1 VFCIHLF
8 SSRFTISL
16 GLRGESFGEG
26 FLRIG
31 HPNRAMRLFSC
42 FRFGKTRDKR
52 TKPVSNNGKRRGRR
66 RRRGQKSLSP
76 VESGSGNRASQ
87 PPVGRT
93 SLTYSLD
100 HTVSGGYASP
110 RSALS
115 DEDNY
120 FDTNEDQYATPA
132 SIDSHG
138 HAGSAGE
145 YVDEDDEGLDTLAEH
160 ETLWDRLTHWLSSLT
175 TADKPNQ
182 ELESSVIEGSGHVE
196 VATDGPESLEISTSG
211 LTIPNRSS
219 HGKVTQKVKRV
230 IIEDDG
236 GDSPTAAPTGCIGF
250 LTASQVALAHK
261 KFLRKARPKAGG
273 SFTRRTP
280 DLDEASAACAYE
292 PVEASAFQVRS
303 LDYMRSGKKQPSHS
317 SIYRLLGV
325 DMFTFDRKA
334 YHIAQHVELPK
345 VGLENSAS
353 GYLLGSHGIPP
364 LLIINLQLP
373 MYAPSIFGKNDG
385 PGHSLVYYFG
395 LPDDWTP
402 EQVGNSAALGLL
414 QRFVADGTEFDGQ
427 RTRDR
432 LKLIPRI
439 VNVEEWASVSRLSGT
454 EVRLLKNYNG
464 KPILTRPQQKF
475 FLAQDKSYF
484 EIDLDVHS
492 FAYIA
497 RRAYYGYID
506 RLSPVV
512 FENAFVLQ
520 GNRKEELP
528 EVILG
533 AVRVFRVDFRK
544 ARPFPT
550 MMT

>member
-1 VFCIHLF
+1 MGRRV
-8 SSRFTISL
+8 SA
-16 GLRGESFGEG
+16 E
-26 FLRIG
+26 IG
-31 HPNRAMRLFSC
+31 HPNRAMGLFSC
-42 FRFGKTRDKR
+42 FRFAKTRDKQ
-52 TKPVSNNGKRRGRR
+52 TNPVSNNGKRRGRR
-66 RRRGQKSLSP
+66 RRRGNKSLSP
-76 VESGSGNRASQ
+76 VGSGSGNRASH

-120 FDTNEDQYATPA
+120 FDTNEEQFATPA
-132 SIDSHG
+132 SFDSHG
-138 HAGSAGE
+138 HAGS
-145 YVDEDDEGLDTLAEH
+145 VDEDGDEDGLDTLVEH
-160 ETLWDRLTHWLSSLT
+160 ETLWDRLTHWISSLT
-175 TADKPNQ
+175 AADKPNQ
-182 ELESSVIEGSGHVE
+182 ELENDVIDGGRGHVE
-196 VATDGPESLEISTSG
+196 TTTDGPERLEISTSG
-211 LTIPNRSS
+211 HLTSPNRSIFP
-219 HGKVTQKVKRV
+219 GKVTPKYSKRV
-230 IIEDDG
+230 IVEDDG
-236 GDSPTAAPTGCIGF
+236 GDGPTGAPSGCIGF
-250 LTASQVALAHK
+250 LTASQVALAHR
-261 KFLRKARPKAGG
+261 KFLKKARPKAGG

-303 LDYMRSGKKQPSHS
+303 LDYMRSGKKEASNS

-334 YHIAQHVELPK
+334 YHIAQHVELPNPE
-345 VGLENSAS
+345 VSTS
-353 GYLLGSHGIPP
+353 GNVLDSHGIPP

-385 PGHSLVYYFG
+385 PGHSLVYYFS
-395 LPDDWTP
+395 LPDGWTP

-484 EIDLDVHS
+484 EVDLDVHS

-544 ARPFPT
+544 ARPFPSI
-550 MMT
+550 MT

>member
-1 VFCIHLF
+1 M
-8 SSRFTISL
+8 
-16 GLRGESFGEG
+16 G
-26 FLRIG
+26 
-31 HPNRAMRLFSC
+31 LFSC
-42 FRFGKTRDKR
+42 FCLGKTRDKQSTVPESGR
-52 TKPVSNNGKRRGRR
+52 RRRGRR
-66 RRRGQKSLSP
+66 RRRVG
-76 VESGSGNRASQ
+76 SGSGHQTVATSLSANQ
-87 PPVGRT
+87 HFVGRT
-93 SLTYSLD
+93 SLTHSLD
-100 HTVSGGYASP
+100 RTVSGGYASP

-115 DEDNY
+115 DEDHY
-120 FDTNEDQYATPA
+120 FDTNEEQYGTPA
-132 SIDSHG
+132 SFDSRG
-138 HAGSAGE
+138 YSGS
-145 YVDEDDEGLDTLAEH
+145 VNEGDGGQLSTLVEH

-175 TADKPNQ
+175 SDKPNQ
-182 ELESSVIEGSGHVE
+182 EEDDFGGGEEDGGRVEATNITDRLEVPTSV
-196 VATDGPESLEISTSG
+196 
-211 LTIPNRSS
+211 LTIPSRLN
-219 HGKVTQKVKRV
+219 HGKGAQKVKRV
-230 IIEDDG
+230 IVEEDG
-236 GDSPTAAPTGCIGF
+236 NEGTTTGCIGL

-261 KFLRKARPKAGG
+261 KFLKKVRPKAGG

-292 PVEASAFQVRS
+292 PVEASAFKVRS
-303 LDYMRSGKKQPSHS
+303 LDYMRSGKKQPSNS
-317 SIYRLLGV
+317 SIYKLLGV
-325 DMFTFDRKA
+325 DMFTFEHKV
-334 YHIAQHVELPK
+334 YHIAQHVELPE
-345 VGLENSAS
+345 VSSMAGNHL
-353 GYLLGSHGIPP
+353 GIPL

-373 MYAPSIFGKNDG
+373 MYSPSLFGRNDG
-385 PGHSLVYYFG
+385 PGHSLIYYFG
-395 LPDDWTP
+395 LPEGWSP

-414 QRFVADGTEFDGQ
+414 QRFISDGTEFDGQ

-439 VNVEEWASVSRLSGT
+439 VNVEEWASKSRLSGA

-475 FLAQDKSYF
+475 FSAQDNSYF

-544 ARPFPT
+544 ARPFPYK
-550 MMT
+550 